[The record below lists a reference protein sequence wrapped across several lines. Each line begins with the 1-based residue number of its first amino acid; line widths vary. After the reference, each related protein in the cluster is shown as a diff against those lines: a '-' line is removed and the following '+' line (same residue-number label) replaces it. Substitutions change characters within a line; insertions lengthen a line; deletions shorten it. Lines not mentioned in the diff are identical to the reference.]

1 MVGILRP
8 GDRVRPSKGGPVME
22 VKGYDDREQVI
33 CSWYEAR
40 HGWRQQTFSEQALR
54 RVRRARTAAG

>member
-1 MVGILRP
+1 MAGIFTP

-22 VKGYDDREQVI
+22 VKGYDKQNKVV

-40 HGWRQQTFSEQALR
+40 QGWQRQAFGEQALR
-54 RVRRARTAAG
+54 RVRRSRTAAR